1 MIIESQKWAI
11 DIYDELSDIDG
22 LDLFSKLNVLREFV
36 QSKTNNPIDQLHI
49 KKIKFFSKCM
59 YRL

>member
-22 LDLFSKLNVLREFV
+22 LDLFLV
-36 QSKTNNPIDQLHI
+36 QRKTNNPIDQLHI